1 MKTLAIFI
9 FICLAAGSSAQNKQF
24 YSAALT
30 GGAMIPLGT
39 LGNKVTNG
47 YNIGLDLEVRNRGLA
62 VYLNSKI
69 NFVKENSSTR
79 EFFFGSNDD
88 TRACNLIEIN
98 AGPRFLIGNMKELYV
113 NIDLGFGLYTG
124 SYLKEMLWGSQV
136 GSGFNYPVT
145 SKLTIV
151 LNSRLNVIGF
161 DVGLL
166 YIGLHSG
173 LQYTFE

>member
-9 FICLAAGSSAQNKQF
+9 FICLAAGSYAQNKQF

-39 LGNKVTNG
+39 LGSKITNG

-79 EFFFGSNDD
+79 EFFFG
-88 TRACNLIEIN
+88 
-98 AGPRFLIGNMKELYV
+98 
-113 NIDLGFGLYTG
+113 
-124 SYLKEMLWGSQV
+124 
-136 GSGFNYPVT
+136 FN
-145 SKLTIV
+145 
-151 LNSRLNVIGF
+151 
-161 DVGLL
+161 
-166 YIGLHSG
+166 
-173 LQYTFE
+173 